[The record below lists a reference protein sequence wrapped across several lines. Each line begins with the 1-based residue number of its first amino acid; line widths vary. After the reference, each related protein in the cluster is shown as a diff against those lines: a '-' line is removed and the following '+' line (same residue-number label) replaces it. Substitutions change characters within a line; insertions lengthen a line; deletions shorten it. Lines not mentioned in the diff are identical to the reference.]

1 MTETINTDILK
12 KTDTIVKAD
21 ARHTFDTVAAALGAD
36 AHNPLVVVG
45 TVAKMK
51 NVGEIVKRESLDVT
65 PNLVIKEFTG
75 QGLVEAYTDSVTYGY
90 VADFMEEFV
99 RIDMLLI
106 REFDYVVREADESV
120 QKGLLRLFEGLVR
133 NNRQVVFTMTQ
144 APETYEALVLPNL
157 AELVGSGAFVVVK

>member
-45 TVAKMK
+45 TVAKME
-51 NVGEIVKRESLDVT
+51 NVGEIVRRESLDVT

-90 VADFMEEFV
+90 VADFLEEFV

-106 REFDYVVREADESV
+106 SEFDYVVREADESV

>member
-1 MTETINTDILK
+1 MTVTINTYILK

-45 TVAKMK
+45 TVAKME

-106 REFDYVVREADESV
+106 SEFDYVVREADESV

>member
-45 TVAKMK
+45 TVAKME
-51 NVGEIVKRESLDVT
+51 NVGEIVKREALDVT

-106 REFDYVVREADESV
+106 SEFDYVVREADESV

>member
-36 AHNPLVVVG
+36 AHNPLVVAG
-45 TVAKMK
+45 TVAKME
-51 NVGEIVKRESLDVT
+51 NVGEIVKRESLDLT

-106 REFDYVVREADESV
+106 SEFDYVVREADESV

>member
-36 AHNPLVVVG
+36 AHNPLVVG
-45 TVAKMK
+45 TVAKME

-106 REFDYVVREADESV
+106 SEFDYVVREADESV

>member
-45 TVAKMK
+45 TVAKME

-106 REFDYVVREADESV
+106 SEFDYVVREADESV
-120 QKGLLRLFEGLVR
+120 QKGVLRLFEGLVR
-133 NNRQVVFTMTQ
+133 NDRQVVFTMTQ

>member
-45 TVAKMK
+45 TVAKME

-106 REFDYVVREADESV
+106 SEFDYVVSVADESV

>member
-1 MTETINTDILK
+1 M
-12 KTDTIVKAD
+12 
-21 ARHTFDTVAAALGAD
+21 
-36 AHNPLVVVG
+36 
-45 TVAKMK
+45 
-51 NVGEIVKRESLDVT
+51 
-65 PNLVIKEFTG
+65 
-75 QGLVEAYTDSVTYGY
+75 EAYTDSVTYGY

-106 REFDYVVREADESV
+106 SEFDYVVREADESV

>member
-45 TVAKMK
+45 TVAKME
-51 NVGEIVKRESLDVT
+51 NVAEIVKRESLDVT

-106 REFDYVVREADESV
+106 SEFDYVVREADESV

-144 APETYEALVLPNL
+144 APETYETLVLPNL